1 MLSAPWPSLLDSS
14 LDPPSLLIPGAL
26 TVLGMCEMELCDSP
40 EEVLAVGGHGRSRHK
55 CEGLGRAIL
64 SIFAI
69 SILFLRLCLYYL
81 SQLRLL
87 QEHNRGWGLT
97 STRNLLLTVLEA
109 EVQDRGTSMGRVLEE
124 AFFVACKRLPSLRI
138 HTRQRERER
147 VLQSLFL

>member
-109 EVQDRGTSMGRVLEE
+109 ENL
-124 AFFVACKRLPSLRI
+124 
-138 HTRQRERER
+138 
-147 VLQSLFL
+147 